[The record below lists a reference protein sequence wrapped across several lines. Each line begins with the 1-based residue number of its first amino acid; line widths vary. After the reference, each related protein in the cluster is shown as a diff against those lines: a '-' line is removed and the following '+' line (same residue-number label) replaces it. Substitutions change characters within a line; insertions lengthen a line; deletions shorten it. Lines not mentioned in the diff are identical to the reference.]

1 MHVIKVNKF
10 VQWAKFFSCI
20 RFIIIKDNVKNG
32 ATFFLTGMGGFW
44 SHRSNYLLLELF
56 HTTKDVG
63 MYTVALAIPN
73 LISNIPNQISLI
85 LYPYISALKEKQAA
99 INLTSLIVKI
109 STIISLLLY
118 IPILIWGS
126 EIITFIYGEQYG
138 GLNLPLKILFVAMIL
153 DGIGSLIFNHF
164 AGQGKP
170 IYGSYKFI
178 ISISVLVI
186 GGFFIIPQF
195 GVSGAAFSKLISA
208 FCASTFIVFLF
219 VRENSILNTFFI
231 RALDIKLFKQIIRQE
246 IR

>member
-1 MHVIKVNKF
+1 
-10 VQWAKFFSCI
+10 
-20 RFIIIKDNVKNG
+20 
-32 ATFFLTGMGGFW
+32 
-44 SHRSNYLLLELF
+44 
-56 HTTKDVG
+56 
-63 MYTVALAIPN
+63 
-73 LISNIPNQISLI
+73 
-85 LYPYISALKEKQAA
+85 
-99 INLTSLIVKI
+99 
-109 STIISLLLY
+109 
-118 IPILIWGS
+118 
-126 EIITFIYGEQYG
+126 
-138 GLNLPLKILFVAMIL
+138 MIL